1 MTAVAHLPVD
11 QADRDAIRTDLDATL
26 LVDAGAGTGKTS
38 ELVERITGL
47 LRTGRAEIRSLAAIT
62 FTEAAAAEL
71 RHRVR
76 DRLETL
82 AATEGDPAGRIGA
95 ALAGMDD
102 AAFTTLHAFAQRL
115 LAEHP
120 LEAGL
125 PPRVEILPEAEEH
138 AAFERRWDR
147 FLGELLDDPAAA
159 GLVRRASDL
168 GFRVGALR
176 EVAQGLSDDLERV
189 GLLAAGQDLPV
200 PDTARLR
207 AALADAL
214 ALRARC
220 TDAADGL
227 AAHLDGPVSVLAQGL
242 AAPGDAD
249 DVVRLLVDAPSP
261 TSSRGNQA
269 SWNGD
274 KPQVAAALRRAEA
287 ERAALV
293 GAQCDAVS
301 RALGS
306 RLAGF
311 VTAWGEE
318 RRQEGRLRFHDLL
331 VGARGLLAGSADVR
345 AGLRRRWTHLL
356 IDEFQDT
363 DPLQIELAVLL
374 ASGDPDAARDWAAAA
389 LDPGRLFVVGDPTQ
403 SIYRFRRA
411 DVAVYDRARRHL
423 PVQARSLTQ
432 NFRCVPGVV
441 DWVNAVFTALI
452 GPGVPGGQPPYR
464 PLTAQRDPVGDA
476 PAVRRF
482 GGPSDGSS
490 AEVRVQ
496 EADDV
501 AAVVGR
507 VLAERW
513 PVLDRR
519 TGEVRAARRA
529 DIAVLVRRHRTVRLL
544 ERALEDAGLPY
555 RIESRSLIWAT
566 DEVRDLVTILQAVED
581 PADEVAVV
589 AALRHPAFACDDRA
603 LLDWRARGGGWRRRG
618 RTPTVYPTTIPW
630 RSRSRACARCT
641 RAPPLLRR
649 RTGRAPR
656 RRPAPGRAGVRPPP
670 AARPLAAAALP
681 GRPGPRLPR
690 RRRGPARVPALGGAA
705 GGARRARGR
714 VRRGRARRRRGPH
727 HHHPRRQG
735 AGVSD
740 RGAAG
745 PRRRPQAAAGP
756 APGAV
761 GRASRGRAQ
770 PRRGAEDRGVR
781 PRQEARGRAA
791 RARGGA
797 AAVRRRDPRPRPPR
811 GVAAPPRRDRLPRPR
826 AAGPGGPGRRLGR
839 DRPGP
844 RPGADPV
851 PVPASAPDPA
861 EDAAP
866 AELAAWRAGRA
877 AQRRAAPARVL
888 AATAIAEA
896 LAPPPAHPPGPRP
909 ATPAATAEL
918 PTTAG
923 PGGAPRPG
931 GRGARDRRARR
942 RSRGRGRGGSRDRRA
957 SCRRPGRRRSG
968 RGRRGRRDGAGPG
981 GARRAGDRGPRPAGG
996 RRGARARLAAA
1007 EGMPDRADVV
1017 AAMARS
1023 ALAAPAVRRRGPAA
1037 LAQVHVGTPLE
1048 GAVVEGYIDLLAEED
1063 GDLVV
1068 VDYKTDALA
1077 GRTAEAATARYR
1089 AQAATYALA
1098 LEATTGRTV
1107 RRCVFVL
1114 TSLPAAV
1121 EVVLKGDALAPSV
1134 GGSVPTCAPPYPR
1147 LAWRADAHDRPLPR
1161 DHVARRP
1168 RLTFRRVPRLAAAV
1182 PADRAAEVVGG
1193 SRDHPPAPGSAEALR
1208 ALRSHPPVRGPPAAL
1223 PDLPAAAVPAP
1234 LPRRGAPG
1242 APAARGRPRHSREHH
1257 HPAPAATPAAPS
1269 RPPPDT
1275 AARRRDPSHAQH
1287 RPFLSTPLVRAWRT
1301 NASR

>member
-1 MTAVAHLPVD
+1 VTAVAHLPVD
-11 QADRDAIRTDLDATL
+11 QADRDAIRTDLEATL

-38 ELVERITGL
+38 ELVERVTAL

-82 AATEGDPAGRIGA
+82 AAGEDDPAAADRLAA

-125 PPRVEILPEAEEH
+125 PPRVEVLPEAEEL

-159 GLVRRASDL
+159 GLVRCASDL

-200 PDTARLR
+200 PDTGALR

-220 TDAADGL
+220 ADDADGL
-227 AAHLDGPVSVLAQGL
+227 AAHLDGPVTVLAQAL

-249 DVVRLLVDAPSP
+249 DVVRLLADAPAL
-261 TSSRGNQA
+261 TSGRGNRA
-269 SWNGD
+269 RWDGA
-274 KPQVAAALRRAEA
+274 KAQVTAALARAEA

-293 GAQCDAVS
+293 GAQCDAVG

-311 VTAWGEE
+311 TTSWADE

-331 VGARGLLAGSADVR
+331 VGARRLLASSPGVR
-345 AGLRRRWTHLL
+345 DGLRRRWTHLL

-374 ASGDPDAARDWAAAA
+374 ASGDADPAGDWAAAA

-432 NFRCVPGVV
+432 NFRCVPGIV

-490 AEVRVQ
+490 AEVRLQ

-513 PVLDRR
+513 PVVDRR

-529 DIAVLVRRHRTVRLL
+529 DIAILVRRHRTVRLL

-603 LLDWRARGGGWRRRG
+603 LLDWRACGGGWRPTRPDPDGVPADHPVAVAFARLRALHDQRHRFTVGGLVEHLVADLRLVELAFAHRRPRDRWRRLRFLADQAHAFHDDG
-618 RTPTVYPTTIPW
+618 GDLRGFLRWTAQQAARDVRVDEFVVDEPDDDAVRITTIHGAKGLEYPIVV
-630 RSRSRACARCT
+630 
-641 RAPPLLRR
+641 LLGLDVDRKR
-649 RTGRAPR
+649 LPGQPR
-656 RRPAPGRAGVRPPP
+656 VLWDGPAGVE
-670 AARPLAAAALP
+670 LS
-681 GRPGPRLPR
+681 
-690 RRRGPARVPALGGAA
+690 LGGALRTA
-705 GGARRARGR
+705 GFDPARKREVALHAHEEARLLYVGATRARDHLVVSLHHRDGTDCH
-714 VRRGRARRRRGPH
+714 ARELLGLE
-727 HHHPRRQG
+727 
-735 AGVSD
+735 GVD
-740 RGAAG
+740 AAWG
-745 PRRRPQAAAGP
+745 EV
-756 APGAV
+756 AV
-761 GRASRGRAQ
+761 
-770 PRRGAEDRGVR
+770 
-781 PRQEARGRAA
+781 
-791 RARGGA
+791 
-797 AAVRRRDPRPRPPR
+797 
-811 GVAAPPRRDRLPRPR
+811 
-826 AAGPGGPGRRLGR
+826 
-839 DRPGP
+839 
-844 RPGADPV
+844 DPV
-851 PVPASAPDPA
+851 PAPDPPRPSP
-861 EDAAP
+861 AAP
-866 AELAAWRAGRA
+866 DPGDTAATAELAAWRADRTARLRA
-877 AQRRAAPARVL
+877 ATSPRVL

-896 LAPPPAHPPGPRP
+896 LGPAGHAAPPGAPPPGAGLPPDDD
-909 ATPAATAEL
+909 L
-918 PTTAG
+918 
-923 PGGAPRPG
+923 GGE
-931 GRGARDRRARR
+931 GRGDGTALGRAVHGVLEVVDLADPRGVDDLARAQAARE
-942 RSRGRGRGGSRDRRA
+942 GIPD
-957 SCRRPGRRRSG
+957 
-968 RGRRGRRDGAGPG
+968 
-981 GARRAGDRGPRPAGG
+981 RAGD
-996 RRGARARLAAA
+996 
-1007 EGMPDRADVV
+1007 V

-1023 ALAAPAVRRRGPAA
+1023 ALAAPAVRAA
-1037 LAQVHVGTPLE
+1037 AAGRHWREVHVGTPLG
-1048 GAVVEGYIDLLAEED
+1048 GAVVEGYIDLLAEEE
-1063 GDLVV
+1063 GELVV

-1077 GRTAEAATARYR
+1077 GRTPVGATARYR

-1098 LEATTGRTV
+1098 LEATTGRRV

-1114 TSLPAAV
+1114 TSLPEAA
-1121 EVVLKGDALAPSV
+1121 EVVLAGDALAGERQRV
-1134 GGSVPTCAPPYPR
+1134 
-1147 LAWRADAHDRPLPR
+1147 R
-1161 DHVARRP
+1161 DH
-1168 RLTFRRVPRLAAAV
+1168 
-1182 PADRAAEVVGG
+1182 
-1193 SRDHPPAPGSAEALR
+1193 LR
-1208 ALRSHPPVRGPPAAL
+1208 
-1223 PDLPAAAVPAP
+1223 
-1234 LPRRGAPG
+1234 APG
-1242 APAARGRPRHSREHH
+1242 A
-1257 HPAPAATPAAPS
+1257 AP
-1269 RPPPDT
+1269 
-1275 AARRRDPSHAQH
+1275 
-1287 RPFLSTPLVRAWRT
+1287 
-1301 NASR
+1301 

>member
-11 QADRDAIRTDLDATL
+11 QADRDAIRTDVDATL

-249 DVVRLLVDAPSP
+249 DVVRLLVDAPSL

-293 GAQCDAVS
+293 GAQCDAVG

-331 VGARGLLAGSADVR
+331 VGARGLLAGSAGVR

-374 ASGDPDAARDWAAAA
+374 ASGDHDAARDWAAAA

-513 PVLDRR
+513 PVLDWR

-603 LLDWRARGGGWRRRG
+603 LLDWRARGGGWRPTRPDPDGVPDDHPVAVALARLRALHEGRHRFSVGGLVEHLVADLRLVELAFAHRRPRDRWRRLRFLADQAHAFHDDG
-618 RTPTVYPTTIPW
+618 GDLRGFLRWAAQQAARDVRVDEFVVDEPDDDAVRITTIHGAKGLEYPIVV
-630 RSRSRACARCT
+630 
-641 RAPPLLRR
+641 LLGLDVDRKR
-649 RTGRAPR
+649 LPGQPR
-656 RRPAPGRAGVRPPP
+656 VLWDGPAGVE
-670 AARPLAAAALP
+670 LS
-681 GRPGPRLPR
+681 
-690 RRRGPARVPALGGAA
+690 LGGALKTA
-705 GGARRARGR
+705 GFDRARKREVELHAHEEARLLYVGAT
-714 VRRGRARRRRGPH
+714 RARDHLVVSLH
-727 HHHPRRQG
+727 HRDGTDCHARELLALEGLDAAWAEIDPDP
-735 AGVSD
+735 VS
-740 RGAAG
+740 
-745 PRRRPQAAAGP
+745 
-756 APGAV
+756 
-761 GRASRGRAQ
+761 
-770 PRRGAEDRGVR
+770 
-781 PRQEARGRAA
+781 
-791 RARGGA
+791 
-797 AAVRRRDPRPRPPR
+797 
-811 GVAAPPRRDRLPRPR
+811 
-826 AAGPGGPGRRLGR
+826 
-839 DRPGP
+839 
-844 RPGADPV
+844 GADPV
-851 PVPASAPDPA
+851 PVPAPAPDPA

-866 AELAAWRAGRA
+866 AELAAWRAGRD

-896 LAPPPAHPPGPRP
+896 LAPPPPTRRVPATPPPPRPPSFPRPPGPAALPVRAAEAP
-909 ATPAATAEL
+909 ATDE
-918 PTTAG
+918 
-923 PGGAPRPG
+923 PGAAPR
-931 GRGARDRRARR
+931 
-942 RSRGRGRGGSRDRRA
+942 RGRGGSRDRRA

-981 GARRAGDRGPRPAGG
+981 GAWRAGDRGPRPAGG
-996 RRGARARLAAA
+996 RRGARARAWRRPRASPIARTWSPPWPAARWPPPPCA
-1007 EGMPDRADVV
+1007 PPRPGGTGAKSTSARRWR
-1017 AAMARS
+1017 ARS
-1023 ALAAPAVRRRGPAA
+1023 SRATSTCSRRRTATWSSWTTRPTRWRGGPLRRPPRGTAPRPPRTPSRWRPPPAA
-1037 LAQVHVGTPLE
+1037 RCGAACSCSPRCPRRSRWCWRATPW
-1048 GAVVEGYIDLLAEED
+1048 
-1063 GDLVV
+1063 
-1068 VDYKTDALA
+1068 
-1077 GRTAEAATARYR
+1077 
-1089 AQAATYALA
+1089 
-1098 LEATTGRTV
+1098 
-1107 RRCVFVL
+1107 
-1114 TSLPAAV
+1114 P
-1121 EVVLKGDALAPSV
+1121 PSV
-1134 GGSVPTCAPPYPR
+1134 GGSVTTCAPPYPR
-1147 LAWRADAHDRPLPR
+1147 PSLESRCPRPTAPR

-1208 ALRSHPPVRGPPAAL
+1208 ALRSHIRRSVDHRLRCRICRRP
-1223 PDLPAAAVPAP
+1223 AVPAP

-1242 APAARGRPRHSREHH
+1242 APAARGRPRLQPRAPPP
-1257 HPAPAATPAAPS
+1257 PAPAATPAPL
-1269 RPPPDT
+1269 PP
-1275 AARRRDPSHAQH
+1275 
-1287 RPFLSTPLVRAWRT
+1287 TP
-1301 NASR
+1301 